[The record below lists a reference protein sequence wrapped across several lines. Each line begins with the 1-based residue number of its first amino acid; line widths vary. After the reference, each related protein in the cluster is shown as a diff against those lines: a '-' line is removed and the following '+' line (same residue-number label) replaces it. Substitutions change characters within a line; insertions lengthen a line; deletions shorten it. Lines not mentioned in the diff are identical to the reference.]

1 MVTIVDYKTYQKEDG
16 TDFNVLIAQGGI
28 EAVKSKTTQKTYLT
42 ARKANVPTTFNAMT
56 CETLLGTQLQGSIR
70 RIEVE
75 PYQYLVPESGEL
87 ITLSHH
93 YEYLDEEETVIAN
106 NVVEKEMVV

>member
-16 TDFNVLIAQGGI
+16 TDFQVLIVQGGI
-28 EAVKSKTTQKTYLT
+28 EAVKSKASKKTYLT
-42 ARKANVPTTFNAMT
+42 ARKANLPCTFNAIT
-56 CETLLGTQLQGSIR
+56 CETLLGTQMPGSVH

-75 PYQYLVPESGEL
+75 PYQYLIPESGEM

-93 YEYLDEEETVIAN
+93 YEYLDDEETVIAK
-106 NVVEKEMVV
+106 NVVEKEMVA